1 MQPADEPVARQP
13 IQSVGTC
20 SILPTFCTMPP
31 MAHSTS
37 QHPLQTIRDRGVVR
51 SRDLTALGISRN
63 RLRQLVAAGELRRV
77 ARGVY
82 VTPDH
87 DLTEKHSLAVACT
100 LVPHGVVCLLS
111 ALVFHGLTVQNP
123 WEVWLAIDP
132 KARKPAQNS
141 PPIRVVRFSGQAL
154 THGVETHSIEGATV
168 KVYSVAKT
176 VADLFKYR
184 NKVGLDVALE
194 ALREAIRTR
203 RTTMDDVLRAAK
215 VCRVA
220 KVMRPYLEGLQ

>member
-1 MQPADEPVARQP
+1 MTAPSPR
-13 IQSVGTC
+13 
-20 SILPTFCTMPP
+20 
-31 MAHSTS
+31 
-37 QHPLQTIRDRGVVR
+37 HPLKSVRDCGVVR
-51 SRDLTALGISRN
+51 SRDLAALGISRN
-63 RLRQLVAAGELRRV
+63 RLRKLVASGELRRV

-82 VTPDH
+82 VAADH

-132 KARKPAQNS
+132 WARKPAQSS
-141 PPIRVVRFSGQAL
+141 PPLRIVRFSGEAL
-154 THGVETHSIEGATV
+154 THGVETHEIEGASV

-176 VADLFKYR
+176 IADLFKYR

-194 ALREAIRTR
+194 ALREAVRTR
-203 RTTMDDVLRAAK
+203 RATMDEVLRAAQ
-215 VCRVA
+215 VCRVE

>member
-1 MQPADEPVARQP
+1 MGSA
-13 IQSVGTC
+13 GTGC
-20 SILPTFCTMPP
+20 ASL
-31 MAHSTS
+31 S
-37 QHPLQTIRDRGVVR
+37 LRG
-51 SRDLTALGISRN
+51 
-63 RLRQLVAAGELRRV
+63 QLRRV

-82 VTPDH
+82 VAADH

-132 KARKPAQNS
+132 WARKPAQGS
-141 PPIRVVRFSGQAL
+141 PPQRIVRFSGDAL
-154 THGVETHSIEGATV
+154 THGVETHEIEGASV

-176 VADLFKYR
+176 ISDLFKYR

-194 ALREAIRTR
+194 ALREASRTR
-203 RTTMDDVLRAAK
+203 RTTMDEVLRAAK
-215 VCRVA
+215 VCRVE